1 MRISTV
7 IGTFGMAD
15 PVAGVVAE
23 AARAEADGLDGA
35 WLTQGMGIDAQV
47 TLALAAA
54 ATSRL
59 ALGVAVVP
67 IQTRHALAMAQQ
79 AATVQLASGG
89 RFTLGV
95 GVSHKPV
102 VEGVLGL
109 PFIRPVEEMERYLD
123 VLVPALAGE
132 GAAVSAPPCPVL
144 LAALGPRMLD
154 LAGRRADGTV
164 TWLTGRRT
172 VRSHIAPTLR
182 SAAER
187 AGRPRPQVVVALPVC
202 VTDDVDGARA
212 RADDRLQYTLA
223 MPSYRAMLDREGA
236 VGAGDISLV
245 GDEAEVGS
253 LLDDLQDAGVD
264 ELLALELSFP
274 GEDGA
279 RTRALL
285 AARAEHRG

>member
-15 PVAGVVAE
+15 PVAGVVAD
-23 AARAEADGLDGA
+23 AVRAEADGLDGA
-35 WLTQGMGIDAQV
+35 WLTQGMGIDAHV

-54 ATSRL
+54 ATSTL

-67 IQTRHALAMAQQ
+67 IQTRHPLAMAQQ

-89 RFTLGV
+89 RFTLGI

-109 PFIRPVEEMERYLD
+109 PFTRPVEAMERYLD
-123 VLVPALAGE
+123 AMLPALGGEGVSVPAPA
-132 GAAVSAPPCPVL
+132 CPVL

-172 VRSHIAPTLR
+172 VRTHIGPTLR
-182 SAAER
+182 AAAER
-187 AGRPRPQVVVALPVC
+187 AGRPRPQVAVALPVC

-212 RADDRLQYTLA
+212 RADDRLQYTLS

-245 GDEAEVGS
+245 GDEAAVGS

-264 ELLALELSFP
+264 ELLALELTFP
-274 GEDGA
+274 GEDGT

-285 AARAEHRG
+285 AARAERRA